1 MRKATVPTISM
12 LVVLSMLGIGATV
25 YAHCQIPCGI
35 YDDPARVTALA
46 EHITTIEKS
55 MKQINAAGTNANQS
69 VRWVLNKE
77 KHADELA
84 SIVTYYFMAQRIRPA
99 GDVGSA
105 AYNKYIKELTLL
117 HQLLQTSMKAK
128 QTTDLA
134 HVTKLKSLLHDFS
147 ASYLGVHSHAG
158 HTH

>member
-1 MRKATVPTISM
+1 MRKAMYPKISM
-12 LVVLSMLGIGATV
+12 LIILSMLGIGATV

-35 YDDPARVTALA
+35 YDDPARITAMA

-55 MKQINAAGTNANQS
+55 IKQINGPGLNSNQS
-69 VRWVLNKE
+69 VRWVMNKE

-84 SIVTYYFMAQRIRPA
+84 NIVTYYFMAQRIKPS
-99 GDVGSA
+99 GQVGST
-105 AYNKYIKELTLL
+105 AYTKYIKELTLL

-128 QTTDLA
+128 QTADLA
-134 HVTKLKSLLHDFS
+134 QVTKLKSLLHNFS
-147 ASYLGVHSHAG
+147 DSYLGAAAG